1 MKTAIAIGLAT
12 VAGLLTGCGDTVPSV
27 ADPHNIVVN
36 GKAMT
41 QQEFVT
47 TYCAGKTGHETC
59 DKVSQAMAADSS
71 KSKSGPSRF

>member
-1 MKTAIAIGLAT
+1 MKTALVVSFALV
-12 VAGLLTGCGDTVPSV
+12 VAVLTGCGDTVPTV

-41 QQEFVT
+41 QQGFLT
-47 TYCAGKTGHETC
+47 TYCAGKTGNETC
-59 DKVSQAMAADSS
+59 DKVAQAMAADSS